1 MQLKLNIKFSIAF
14 ISLHCILH
22 ELHELVH
29 TAVGRLICGC
39 WGQRDFNVW
48 QLCEGCMESHSIAV
62 LAVFAGPVFTFIM
75 IWWGVYFLKAGNTDQ
90 QKASGFVLIFASN
103 PFARIFTAAMGKG
116 DEVSGL
122 NTLFHNHIIAW
133 VIGSAIVL
141 LLTVYPLYKAFAVIR
156 NKKRTGYFLLF
167 LFAPMILDLVV
178 VFGLMNT
185 LLKKDILSDYWIL
198 GSPAL
203 VTVFTVLVT
212 IVFMISRKCIH
223 TLTR

>member
-14 ISLHCILH
+14 ISLHFIMH

-62 LAVFAGPVFTFIM
+62 LAVFAGPLFTFMM
-75 IWWGVYFLKAGNTDQ
+75 IWIGVYILKAASTNQ
-90 QKASGFVLIFASN
+90 QKAFGFAFIFANN

-122 NTLFHNHIIAW
+122 NTLLHNHTLAW
-133 VIGSAIVL
+133 VIGLAIVL
-141 LLTVYPLYKAFAVIR
+141 LLTVFPLYKTFTIIN
-156 NKKRTGYFLLF
+156 NKKRAGYLLLF
-167 LFAPMILDLVV
+167 LFAPMVLDLVI

-185 LLKKDILSDYWIL
+185 LLKKDILSSYWIL
-198 GSPAL
+198 GCPVL
-203 VTVFTVLVT
+203 VTLFTTLVT
-212 IVFMISRKCIH
+212 IVFISNRKYIY
-223 TLTR
+223 TLTQ